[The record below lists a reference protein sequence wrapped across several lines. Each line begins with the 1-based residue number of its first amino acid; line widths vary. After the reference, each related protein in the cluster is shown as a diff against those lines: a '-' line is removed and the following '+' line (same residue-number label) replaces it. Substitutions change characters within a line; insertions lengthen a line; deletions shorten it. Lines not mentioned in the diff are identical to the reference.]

1 MVVPQCRLRTAAK
14 TWSLSECIEYAHSN
28 NLQIKQQKLNI
39 DNIELDVKQSKLDLL
54 PSLNGFASHYY
65 SWGKFVDPFTNE
77 FATDRIMGERFSG
90 STSLPVYNGF
100 TKRNTIKKYQ
110 LQLKVNQYS
119 YDKMLDDISLQIA
132 NQYVSVLYALENLEI
147 ARNQLEITSL
157 QVERTQKLVE
167 AGTLARGDL
176 LNIKSQA
183 ATESYR
189 VIQAQNDVELAYLNL
204 AHLLDFPDASGFEV
218 VRPDFKLEKTMFVV
232 ASPEA
237 IYSYALDHQPEIKR
251 AELSVAVAEKDLEIA
266 KGYSYPSLSLA
277 GDIGTGYSEATQTVT
292 DYVTMPVEI
301 GTTANGVAVY
311 SDQTL
316 PSSYKT
322 EDYGTQLDNNLSRS
336 LTLQLN
342 IPVFNNFTTRTNIA
356 KAKLQ
361 REKTAYDL
369 ELEKQNLR
377 KIIQSAYADARAAKN
392 QYLSAKTKLEATR
405 EAFNYAEKK
414 FNVGLITSVEY
425 NDAKKE
431 LTNAKSE
438 LLSAKYQFV
447 FTRTVLDF
455 YLGNPIKL
463 QN

>member
-1 MVVPQCRLRTAAK
+1 
-14 TWSLSECIEYAHSN
+14 
-28 NLQIKQQKLNI
+28 
-39 DNIELDVKQSKLDLL
+39 
-54 PSLNGFASHYY
+54 
-65 SWGKFVDPFTNE
+65 
-77 FATDRIMGERFSG
+77 
-90 STSLPVYNGF
+90 
-100 TKRNTIKKYQ
+100 
-110 LQLKVNQYS
+110 
-119 YDKMLDDISLQIA
+119 
-132 NQYVSVLYALENLEI
+132 
-147 ARNQLEITSL
+147 
-157 QVERTQKLVE
+157 
-167 AGTLARGDL
+167 
-176 LNIKSQA
+176 
-183 ATESYR
+183 
-189 VIQAQNDVELAYLNL
+189 
-204 AHLLDFPDASGFEV
+204 
-218 VRPDFKLEKTMFVV
+218 
-232 ASPEA
+232 
-237 IYSYALDHQPEIKR
+237 
-251 AELSVAVAEKDLEIA
+251 
-266 KGYSYPSLSLA
+266 
-277 GDIGTGYSEATQTVT
+277 
-292 DYVTMPVEI
+292 MPVEI